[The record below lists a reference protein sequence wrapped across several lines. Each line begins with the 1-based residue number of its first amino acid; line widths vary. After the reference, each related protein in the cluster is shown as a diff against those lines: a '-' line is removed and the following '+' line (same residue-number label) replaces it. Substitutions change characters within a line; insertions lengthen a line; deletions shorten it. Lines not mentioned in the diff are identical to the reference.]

1 MTAHDSFCAQDV
13 PVVGF
18 MSGGMVIDTVSEG
31 FCNYLKRIT
40 KRLHACYVMALN
52 YVTINNRINIF
63 LQSLR
68 SNARR
73 IALHIRK
80 ATHFKIF

>member
-31 FCNYLKRIT
+31 FCNYLVKAKQRERNEQKDDAGIGG
-40 KRLHACYVMALN
+40 
-52 YVTINNRINIF
+52 
-63 LQSLR
+63 
-68 SNARR
+68 RR
-73 IALHIRK
+73 RGSWQE
-80 ATHFKIF
+80 

>member
-31 FCNYLKRIT
+31 FCNYLNSYNMVPSLLRIWT
-40 KRLHACYVMALN
+40 N
-52 YVTINNRINIF
+52 PRI
-63 LQSLR
+63 QDGSR
-68 SNARR
+68 E
-73 IALHIRK
+73 
-80 ATHFKIF
+80 

>member
-31 FCNYLKRIT
+31 FCNYLVVRFVGQHDN
-40 KRLHACYVMALN
+40 LVL
-52 YVTINNRINIF
+52 
-63 LQSLR
+63 
-68 SNARR
+68 
-73 IALHIRK
+73 
-80 ATHFKIF
+80 

>member
-31 FCNYLKRIT
+31 FCNYLLK
-40 KRLHACYVMALN
+40 KANVACKIWGIFTSNGVRTVALS
-52 YVTINNRINIF
+52 F
-63 LQSLR
+63 LYERHSVSR
-68 SNARR
+68 FMERG
-73 IALHIRK
+73 
-80 ATHFKIF
+80 

>member
-31 FCNYLKRIT
+31 FCNYLLRKR
-40 KRLHACYVMALN
+40 V
-52 YVTINNRINIF
+52 F
-63 LQSLR
+63 
-68 SNARR
+68 
-73 IALHIRK
+73 RK
-80 ATHFKIF
+80 PPRTAVSI

>member
-31 FCNYLKRIT
+31 FCNYL
-40 KRLHACYVMALN
+40 
-52 YVTINNRINIF
+52 
-63 LQSLR
+63 
-68 SNARR
+68 SNVGVVGCPPCPLDGWSWWERMV
-73 IALHIRK
+73 
-80 ATHFKIF
+80 

>member
-31 FCNYLKRIT
+31 FCNYLFEGLSGNISASKRGGG
-40 KRLHACYVMALN
+40 ANGME
-52 YVTINNRINIF
+52 
-63 LQSLR
+63 
-68 SNARR
+68 
-73 IALHIRK
+73 
-80 ATHFKIF
+80 

>member
-31 FCNYLKRIT
+31 FCNYLGLNLNT
-40 KRLHACYVMALN
+40 KESSR
-52 YVTINNRINIF
+52 
-63 LQSLR
+63 
-68 SNARR
+68 
-73 IALHIRK
+73 
-80 ATHFKIF
+80 

>member
-31 FCNYLKRIT
+31 FCNYLNELRYIENQFASF
-40 KRLHACYVMALN
+40 RFQSD
-52 YVTINNRINIF
+52 NR
-63 LQSLR
+63 R
-68 SNARR
+68 AG
-73 IALHIRK
+73 
-80 ATHFKIF
+80 